1 MLVGKPYKGNLHS
14 LAIGHL
20 LYEHLFLQAVGL
32 AYLSLHAVAINGMME
47 PFLRNANEHLD
58 GLLPFL
64 ALSLHIHGPKW
75 KDGQRLA
82 LVPTEEFL
90 YQFLADDS
98 LLFLKTCWSRHLYI
112 NIKGN

>member
-32 AYLSLHAVAINGMME
+32 AYLSLHAVAING
-47 PFLRNANEHLD
+47 
-58 GLLPFL
+58 
-64 ALSLHIHGPKW
+64 
-75 KDGQRLA
+75 QRLA

-98 LLFLKTCWSRHLYI
+98 LLFLETCWSRHYI
-112 NIKGN
+112 IYILR